1 MAEEDN
7 LEQKAERYYNFKSE
21 DFIPVS
27 GLFRYNRRSLNG
39 YLDECK
45 KAGKTIV
52 PAFIHTVP
60 RRTLLLAYN
69 LAFVMGAAKILE
81 SLYDKL

>member
-7 LEQKAERYYNFKSE
+7 LEQKTERYYEFKSK
-21 DFIPVS
+21 DFVPVS
-27 GLFRYNRRSLNG
+27 GLFRYNRRTLNG
-39 YLDECK
+39 YLDECQ

-60 RRTLLLAYN
+60 RRTLLFVYN
-69 LAFVMGAAKILE
+69 LAFVMGTAKVLE
-81 SLYDKL
+81 MLYDKL